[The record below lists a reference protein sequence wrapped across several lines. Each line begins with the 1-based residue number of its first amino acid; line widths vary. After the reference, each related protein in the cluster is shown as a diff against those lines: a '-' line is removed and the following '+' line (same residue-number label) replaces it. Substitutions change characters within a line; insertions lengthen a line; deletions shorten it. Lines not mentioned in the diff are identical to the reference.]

1 MKTRFLFVLLVL
13 LPARLLF
20 AQPCGY
26 PSVSLTSQADV
37 DNLATNYPGCTE
49 LNGIDMHGTNVSNLN
64 GLSHITYIGR
74 IALSNNPQ
82 LQDLTGLS
90 ALKKVETLQVTDGGV
105 KSLLGLTALDTIG
118 HTLYIRSPLHDFKGL
133 GAVKVIGKIFMQG
146 NYPAPY
152 AYNTSFEGFDSLD
165 SIGTIEL
172 NTPSVENFKGLE
184 KVKKLGTLSLLNM
197 WVMTGLEGL
206 ENVKFSKGIAIKG
219 SGALQNCGVKSVCMW
234 LSENGAANLQD
245 NAAICNTTQ
254 AILSSPGCLVV
265 FPVELISFTG
275 MISPEGN
282 KLLWRTSWETGN
294 KGFAIERSTNAVA
307 FEEIGFVAGS
317 GDSKSNKD
325 YIFTDM
331 GAQGTAYY
339 RLKQI
344 DWDGTSHYSKIIVV
358 KSASN
363 LTRVYPNPAKG
374 YLHIDQKGLN
384 RNFALINRQGF
395 VVMESAVLSAGKL
408 DVSHLPDDLYM
419 LKVGEESF
427 KVVVKNK

>member
-1 MKTRFLFVLLVL
+1 MKTPLLFVILAL
-13 LPARLLF
+13 LPVRALF
-20 AQPCGY
+20 SQPCGY
-26 PSVSLTSQADV
+26 PGISLYSQADV
-37 DNLATNYPGCTE
+37 DNLATNYPACTE
-49 LNGIDMHGTNVSNLN
+49 WNGIEIHGTNITNLN

-74 IALSNNPQ
+74 IALSNNPL

-105 KSLLGLTALDTIG
+105 KSLQGLTALDTIG
-118 HTLYIRSPLHDFKGL
+118 HTLYIRTPLHDFKGL

-146 NYPAPY
+146 NYPNPY
-152 AYNTSFEGFDSLD
+152 AYNASFDGFDSLD

-184 KVKKLGTLSLLNM
+184 NLKKLGTLSLLNM
-197 WVMTGLEGL
+197 TIMTSLEGL

-219 SGALQNCGVKSVCMW
+219 SGALQNCGVRSVCMW
-234 LSENGAANLQD
+234 LSDNGVANLQD
-245 NAAICNTTQ
+245 NSTACNSQQ

-265 FPVELISFTG
+265 FPVELISFSG
-275 MISPEGN
+275 MASPEGN

-294 KGFAIERSTNAVA
+294 KGFAIERSSNAVA

-317 GDSKSNKD
+317 GDSKSNRD
-325 YIFTDM
+325 YFFTDM
-331 GAQGTAYY
+331 GTQGTAYY

-358 KSASN
+358 KSASS
-363 LTRVYPNPAKG
+363 LTRVYPNPARG

-384 RNFALINRQGF
+384 RTFALINRQGF
-395 VVMESAVLSAGKL
+395 VVMESAVLPSGKL